1 MRSATIHI
9 TVPFFDIDAMH
20 IVWHGHYV
28 KYLELARCALLQ
40 TFDYDYPQMQQ
51 SGYMWPI
58 VDMNIKYRKSATLGR
73 PLEVIATLVEWEHRI
88 KINYRILDVTSG
100 ALLTKASTI
109 QVAVSIATGEMCFES
124 PAVLLQKLGLPVCG
138 STE

>member
-1 MRSATIHI
+1 MHSATIKL

-28 KYLELARCALLQ
+28 KYLELARCALLE
-40 TFDYDYPQMQQ
+40 TFDYDYPQMKE

-58 VDMNIKYRKSATLGR
+58 VDMQLKYRKSATLGSQI
-73 PLEVIATLVEWEHRI
+73 EVIATLVEWENRI
-88 KINYRILDVTSG
+88 KISYRIIDVASG
-100 ALLTKASTI
+100 AVLTKASTI

-124 PAVLLQKLGLPVCG
+124 PEVLFQKLGLPTCR
-138 STE
+138 